1 MTETLCFQLDSVSL
15 DFGEVKAV
23 NDLSLIV
30 KEGESFA
37 LIGPSG
43 GGKTSLLRLFN
54 TTLLPNSGQVHVL
67 GKETSKLSPRELRAL
82 RSRIATIPQNL
93 GLVPSLTALQNVLHG
108 KGGQRSTL
116 RSMKDLLHPS
126 AADVEKVYALLD
138 RVGIEEKLY
147 QPVSRLSGGQQ
158 QRVAIARALFQE
170 PTVLLAD
177 EPVSAVDPARARDL
191 VTLLRELAEEH
202 QLTLCMS
209 LHDVDLAQEFFPRII
224 GMRQGEAQLD
234 AAPNKISPKDLAGL
248 YQLGERELAEF

>member
-1 MTETLCFQLDSVSL
+1 MSETPCFQLDGVSL
-15 DFGEVKAV
+15 DFGDTKAV
-23 NDLSLIV
+23 NNLSLNIA
-30 KEGESFA
+30 EGETLA

-54 TTLLPNSGQVHVL
+54 TTLLPTSGEIRVL
-67 GKETSKLSPRELRAL
+67 GSVTSALTPRELRNL
-82 RSRIATIPQNL
+82 RARIATIPQNL

-116 RSMKDLLHPS
+116 RSLKDLLNPS
-126 AADVEKVYALLD
+126 AADVERVYSLLD

-147 QPVSRLSGGQQ
+147 QPVARLSGGQQ

-170 PTVLLAD
+170 PDVLLAD

-191 VTLLRELAEEH
+191 VSLLSELAREH

-209 LHDVDLAQEFFPRII
+209 LHDVKLAQEFFPRVI
-224 GMRQGEAQLD
+224 GMRRGKAALD
-234 AAPNKISPKDLAGL
+234 SPPEKISADALTEL
-248 YQLGERELAEF
+248 YQLDGSELAE